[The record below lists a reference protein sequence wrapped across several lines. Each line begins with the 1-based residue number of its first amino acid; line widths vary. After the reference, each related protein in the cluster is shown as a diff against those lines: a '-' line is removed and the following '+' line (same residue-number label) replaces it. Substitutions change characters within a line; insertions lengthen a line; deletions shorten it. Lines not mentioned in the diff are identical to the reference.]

1 MFRNK
6 YRNILSDYRFVVAN
20 RIMIL
25 TATIFML
32 AFLILGGSSSTA
44 AAFLFLVIVY
54 EVYSL
59 IKYLDAVNLTL
70 ERFLLSVR
78 YSDFNTRF
86 PAGKMGGSFS
96 KLEKEIAEVMEEFK
110 RIRAEKEEHANFL
123 QTIIQHINLGLISY
137 QSTGKVELINNAAKK
152 LLQISSLSDISSLAV
167 SNKPLFE
174 KLHTIAAGE
183 KALVKFTG
191 NNELTQLVLFAA
203 EFKRQDRMYKLVSI
217 QNIQREMEDNEME
230 AWQKLI
236 SVLTHEIMNSITP
249 VSSLSQTLEN
259 LLQESASGT
268 ENLEDIKTGVSAIR
282 RRSEGLIEFVNNY
295 RKLTRIP
302 IPDFSIVKVADLF
315 SQIQKL
321 MEPMLCKKNIIFRC
335 FTDPASLEI
344 TADPRLIEQV
354 LINLIANSED
364 ALKDAINPEIVLNAE
379 MGIKGQILIK
389 ISDNGAGIIESVQE
403 KIFIPFFT
411 TKKNGSGI
419 GLSLARQIMRQHRG
433 SISVFSRPGELTVFT
448 LSFTG

>member
-6 YRNILSDYRFVVAN
+6 YRNILSDYRFVFIY
-20 RIMIL
+20 RILIL
-25 TATIFML
+25 TATIFTF
-32 AFLILGGSSSTA
+32 AFLVLAGSSATA
-44 AAFLFLVIVY
+44 AAFLFLVIAY
-54 EVYSL
+54 EVHSL
-59 IKYLDAVNLTL
+59 IKYLNATNMTL
-70 ERFLLSVR
+70 ERFLMSVR

-96 KLEKEIAEVMEEFK
+96 KLEKEITEVMEEFK

-123 QTIIQHINLGLISY
+123 QTIIQHIDLGLISY
-137 QSTGKVELINNAAKK
+137 QSTGNVELINNSAKK
-152 LLQISSLSDISSLAV
+152 LLQISSLSDISSLAF

-174 KLHTIAAGE
+174 KLQTIAAGE
-183 KALVKFTG
+183 KALVKITG

-203 EFKRQDRMYKLVSI
+203 EFKRQDRLYKLVSI

-259 LLQESASGT
+259 LLQESASTT
-268 ENLEDIKTGVSAIR
+268 ENLEDIKTGIGAIR

-302 IPDFSIVKVADLF
+302 IPDFSIVKVAVLL
-315 SQIQKL
+315 SQTQKL
-321 MEPMLCKKNIIFRC
+321 MEPMFCKRNIIFRC
-335 FTDPASLEI
+335 ITDPASLEI

-354 LINLIANSED
+354 LINLIANSAD
-364 ALKDAINPEIVLNAE
+364 ALQDVINPEIILSAE
-379 MGIKGQILIK
+379 MGIRGQVLIK
-389 ISDNGAGIIESVQE
+389 
-403 KIFIPFFT
+403 
-411 TKKNGSGI
+411 
-419 GLSLARQIMRQHRG
+419 L
-433 SISVFSRPGELTVFT
+433 
-448 LSFTG
+448 